1 VSAIAPT
8 LSEIRDARER
18 LGDAVRT
25 TPVWTW
31 ADDNTADLLGPTG
44 GVHLKL
50 EAWQHTSSFKPRG
63 ALLCAWDLD
72 GTQRS
77 RGLTAVSAGNHAAAV
92 AFTARTLGTH
102 AKVVMPR
109 SASPARIAK
118 CERLG
123 AEVVLADDVHQAF
136 ETVASI
142 QADEGRTFIHPFE
155 GPTIALGTATVGLE
169 WLDARPNLDAVIVPI
184 GGGGLCAGIAA
195 AVKQLR
201 PECKVYGVEPVGADS
216 MTLSLAA
223 GAPVA
228 IERVATIADSLGAPH
243 AAPYSFELCQRYV
256 DEVVTVD
263 DDALCEAMVRLFE
276 GVKLAVEPAG
286 AAATAALWG
295 PLRDRLQGKQVGVLV
310 CGANTDPT
318 TFTTHLQRGA
328 ERLNLADDIDV
339 RREA

>member
-1 VSAIAPT
+1 MSATAPT
-8 LSEIRDARER
+8 LSEIRQARER

-31 ADDNTADLLGPTG
+31 EDDTVAALLGPQG
-44 GVHLKL
+44 GVHVKL

-72 GTQRS
+72 EAQREK
-77 RGLTAVSAGNHAAAV
+77 GLTAVSAGNHAAAV
-92 AFTARTLGTH
+92 AFTARTLGSH

-109 SASPARIAK
+109 SANPARVAK
-118 CERLG
+118 CRSLG
-123 AEVVLADDVHQAF
+123 AQVVLVDNVHQAF
-136 ETVASI
+136 ETVETI

-155 GPTIALGTATVGLE
+155 GPTTALGTATVGLE
-169 WLDARPNLDAVIVPI
+169 WLAARPELDAVIVPI

-195 AVKQLR
+195 AVKQLHPR
-201 PECKVYGVEPVGADS
+201 CNVYGVEPVGADS
-216 MTLSLAA
+216 MTRSLAA

-228 IERVATIADSLGAPH
+228 IERVSTIADSLGAPH
-243 AAPYSFELCQRYV
+243 AAPYSFDLCQRYV
-256 DEVVTVD
+256 DDVVTVD

-295 PLRDRLQGKQVGVLV
+295 PLRERLAGQQVGVLI
-310 CGANTDPT
+310 CGANIDPA

-328 ERLNLADDIDV
+328 ARLN
-339 RREA
+339 RE

>member
-1 VSAIAPT
+1 MSVTAPT
-8 LSEIRDARER
+8 LSEIRSARER

-25 TPVWTW
+25 TAVWTW
-31 ADDNTADLLGPTG
+31 TDDAVSDLLGPGG

-72 GTQRS
+72 DAQRA

-92 AFTARTLGTH
+92 AFTARTLGSH
-102 AKVVMPR
+102 AKVVMPQT
-109 SASPARIAK
+109 ASPSRVDK
-118 CERLG
+118 CRRLG
-123 AEVVLADDVHQAF
+123 AEVLLAEDVHQAF
-136 ETVASI
+136 ATVERI

-155 GPTIALGTATVGLE
+155 GPTTALGTATVGLE
-169 WLDARPNLDAVIVPI
+169 WLNARPDLDAVVVPI

-201 PECKVYGVEPVGADS
+201 PQCKVYGVEPIGADS
-216 MTLSLAA
+216 MTRSLAA

-228 IERVATIADSLGAPH
+228 IDRVATIADSLGAPH
-243 AAPYSFELCQRYV
+243 AAPYSFELCRRFV

-263 DDALCEAMVRLFE
+263 DDALCEAMVRLFA
-276 GVKLAVEPAG
+276 GMKLAVEPAG

-295 PLRDRLQGKQVGVLV
+295 PLRDRLQGKQVGLLV
-310 CGANTDPT
+310 CGANIDPA
-318 TFTTHLQRGA
+318 TFSTHLARGTA
-328 ERLNLADDIDV
+328 RLSPA
-339 RREA
+339 